1 MTNLTGLFK
10 QISIWGWVVL
20 IAGVIA
26 VIAPMLAGEFI
37 IITIGALLLFA
48 GVFRIIHAFRAGE
61 FWAGLFG
68 VICCAAGFMIV
79 ADPLPGLLA
88 LTMLLVIYFLAV
100 GVTEVMAAFQ
110 RRPGQG
116 WGMLLFSGVIS
127 VLLALM
133 IWNQW
138 PLSGTWAVGVLVGV
152 QLIFSGLAMITV
164 GSAGKQLTE

>member
-1 MTNLTGLFK
+1 MANLTGLFK

-26 VIAPMLAGEFI
+26 VIAPLLAGEFI

-48 GVFRIIHAFRAGE
+48 GIFRIIHALRNGE

-68 VICCAAGFMIV
+68 VICCTAGFMMV

-100 GVTEVMAAFQ
+100 GVTEVIAAFQ
-110 RRPGQG
+110 RRPDHG